1 MKNTIQK
8 MLLVALIATAN
19 LAAGQTNPQA
29 KPRVKI
35 KVTIGTM
42 ASQCERG
49 FAICIYP
56 IFTFR
61 TAYIGIYEADGKEYL
76 CVQKQG
82 MSDEVMNEFTS
93 APFIPFDF
101 DLEFTE
107 EQTRNLGYTG
117 TFTILKGKY
126 PIEEQDEYF
135 IIPIKTRHE

>member
-19 LAAGQTNPQA
+19 LSYGQTNPEV
-29 KPRVKI
+29 KPKRKF
-35 KVTIGTM
+35 KVTIGT
-42 ASQCERG
+42 AQTNCESG
-49 FAICIYP
+49 LSIC
-56 IFTFR
+56 FTFENIHR
-61 TAYIGIYEADGKEYL
+61 IANIGIYEVNGKEYL

-135 IIPIKTRHE
+135 VIPIKTRHE